1 MHRVCGTARA
11 RLGALS
17 LAVVLLA
24 ACGGSATDRAAVPL
38 GGASGAPA
46 AGQAGTRPAKVLSP
60 AAKAALDAGNAAFRA
75 KDYAAALT
83 AFEQARVLA
92 PDNAAPWFGIYM
104 VAQARNDTK
113 AADAAL
119 IEIRKRPD

>member
-1 MHRVCGTARA
+1 MRGQISAEHA
-11 RLGALS
+11 RLGVLS
-17 LAVVLLA
+17 VVMLGLV
-24 ACGGSATDRAAVPL
+24 ACGGPSSDRNAPLDARPAAA
-38 GGASGAPA
+38 GGAA
-46 AGQAGTRPAKVLSP
+46 AAAHPAKVVS
-60 AAKAALDAGNAAFRA
+60 AEAKAALDAGNAAFRA
-75 KDYAAALT
+75 KDYVAALT
-83 AFEQARVLA
+83 AFEKARTLA